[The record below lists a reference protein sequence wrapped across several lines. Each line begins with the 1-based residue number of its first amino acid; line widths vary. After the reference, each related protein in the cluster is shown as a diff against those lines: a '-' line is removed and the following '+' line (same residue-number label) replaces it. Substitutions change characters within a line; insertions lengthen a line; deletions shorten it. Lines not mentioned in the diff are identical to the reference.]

1 MSARSGSIG
10 DDSTGLASRCHPPR
24 VRSGHPPI
32 GDMAILSAALGSDVL
47 DEEAIPWGD
56 SGATRRLHLADGRDV
71 AARAFD
77 EHHRDDAVR
86 IADAMTDARQAGIP
100 VPNPTLVETGAGIW
114 LVTPWIEGDLGAR
127 WLDTPERARVVARV
141 MGELAGDIRE
151 IDPALA
157 PLAFVHGDLAP
168 INVVLRADRTVA
180 ALLDFEHAR
189 VSDPLTD
196 VAWWGWVVRHH
207 HPDAWVAAWP
217 TFCAAAGVDR
227 ESDTPALRALML
239 DELSRRAAAAS
250 DDAERARWLERLAE
264 AKTW

>member
-1 MSARSGSIG
+1 MTPPGLRAGAILHACDPVTLPSATWRSSPRRWGRMSSRRRSSRGAIPAPRGGSIWL
-10 DDSTGLASRCHPPR
+10 T
-24 VRSGHPPI
+24 
-32 GDMAILSAALGSDVL
+32 
-47 DEEAIPWGD
+47 
-56 SGATRRLHLADGRDV
+56 RDV

-86 IADAMTDARQAGIP
+86 IADAMTAARQAGIP
-100 VPNPTLVETGAGIW
+100 VPNPTLVETGVGIW

-151 IDPALA
+151 IDPAFA

-168 INVVLRADRTVA
+168 INVVLGADGAVA
-180 ALLDFEHAR
+180 ALLDFEHAG
-189 VSDPLTD
+189 VGDPLTD

-217 TFCAAAGVDR
+217 TFCAAAGADR
-227 ESDTPALRALML
+227 ESDGPALRALML

-264 AKTW
+264 ANTW

>member
-1 MSARSGSIG
+1 
-10 DDSTGLASRCHPPR
+10 
-24 VRSGHPPI
+24 
-32 GDMAILSAALGSDVL
+32 MAILAAALGSDVL
-47 DEEAIPWGD
+47 EEEVIAWGD
-56 SGATRRLHLADGRDV
+56 SGTTRRLHLADGRDV

-168 INVVLRADRTVA
+168 INVVLRADGTVA

-207 HPDAWVAAWP
+207 HPDAWMTAGRA
-217 TFCAAAGVDR
+217 FLEAAGIRGEGDEER
-227 ESDTPALRALML
+227 LRALAVCELL
-239 DELSRRAAAAS
+239 DRAATASEPAAR
-250 DDAERARWLERLAE
+250 ERWLALLVDATPRPGSAAE
-264 AKTW
+264 ARRGSAEAARPGSATARPRTDRQAT